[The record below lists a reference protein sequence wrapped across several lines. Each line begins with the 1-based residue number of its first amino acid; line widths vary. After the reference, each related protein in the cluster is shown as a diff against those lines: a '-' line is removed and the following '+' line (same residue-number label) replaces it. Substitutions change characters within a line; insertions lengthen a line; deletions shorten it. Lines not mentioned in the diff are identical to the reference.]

1 MRLAFAQHMR
11 VAVRSVG
18 ADELVRRC
26 AAAVRQRECQKRY
39 AILFRITDAR
49 LPATRERRVD
59 QLVAMLDCGETV
71 YPKLEP
77 SEGRL
82 SAAARRWRAA
92 GWRHTGW
99 YAMER

>member
-11 VAVRSVG
+11 VAVMRVAVRSVG
-18 ADELVRRC
+18 DDELVRRC
-26 AAAVRQRECQKRY
+26 AAAVRQRERQKRY

-71 YPKLEP
+71 YPKTRTL
-77 SEGRL
+77 
-82 SAAARRWRAA
+82 
-92 GWRHTGW
+92 
-99 YAMER
+99 